1 MRLRIFLRLGCVFAV
16 LIIGYNSYS
25 SYNATTRANVS
36 ISSRILSEYGLGRI
50 ELPSHFSNLANK
62 YDVFRSDFDLSSVT
76 PFYWHVAKAA
86 GTTVHDYYSKCY
98 TMVEASEIGSF
109 ASHNSDGLKL
119 VSMNGVENH
128 INVDT
133 SIPEGI
139 RHAKEMD
146 LIPSRM
152 AQIVFSPLIVDASK
166 ELFSEE
172 NQGLLFA
179 MFRHPV
185 KRVISLFYYLQTAT
199 WEPTFNPEL
208 VNMTIDEYA
217 NSPLLEA
224 NFITRS
230 LVDKMEGPLCMDDVM
245 TAKKLLKEK
254 CFVGLVE
261 KFDESIR
268 YFNLAY
274 SLKPNFDVQI
284 EGFQDSDYSDKSKRI
299 DRLEQCLVNLKGD
312 GGSNRHK
319 HEALSEDSE
328 TYQTIE
334 RKNGWDMLLWK
345 TIQEE
350 YREQEKIVIYKD
362 LGLDVNFMLK
372 NK

>member
-1 MRLRIFLRLGCVFAV
+1 MRLRIFLRLGCIIVV

-25 SYNATTRANVS
+25 SYNAIRANVN
-36 ISSRILSEYGLGRI
+36 ISSRSLSEHGLGRI
-50 ELPSHFSNLANK
+50 ELPSHFSKLANK

-109 ASHNSDGLKL
+109 ASHDSHGLKL
-119 VSMNGVENH
+119 VSMNGVKNH

-133 SIPEGI
+133 SIPEGVK
-139 RHAKEMD
+139 HAKEMD

-172 NQGLLFA
+172 NQGILFA

-230 LVDKMEGPLCMDDVM
+230 LVDKMEGPLCIDDVM
-245 TAKKLLKEK
+245 MAKKVLKEK

-261 KFDESIR
+261 KFDDSIR
-268 YFNLAY
+268 YFNMAY
-274 SLKPNFDVQI
+274 GLKPNFDVEI
-284 EGFQDSDYSDKSKRI
+284 EGFEESDYSDKSKRVE
-299 DRLEQCLVNLKGD
+299 RLEKCLTNLKGD

-319 HEALSEDSE
+319 HESLSEDSE

-345 TIQEE
+345 TIQDE
-350 YREQEKIVIYKD
+350 YREQEKIAMYKD
-362 LGLDVNFMLK
+362 LGLDINFMLK
-372 NK
+372 DK